1 MERAYQL
8 KFDRVH
14 RIGPKSAAKVRPIVA
29 KFHYF
34 DQREQ
39 VRKLSFDSSE
49 ALKTAKQG
57 VGAQLPKEVRDA
69 RKPLY
74 PMMKQV
80 KDAGQEVR
88 FVGKKLHIDGTEN
101 KPPAGTSASQT
112 GAREPADMEQ

>member
-1 MERAYQL
+1 MDRAYQL

-14 RIGPKSAAKVRPIVA
+14 RVGPKSAAKVCPIVA
-29 KFHYF
+29 KFHYY

-74 PMMKQV
+74 PIMK
-80 KDAGQEVR
+80 
-88 FVGKKLHIDGTEN
+88 
-101 KPPAGTSASQT
+101 
-112 GAREPADMEQ
+112 